1 MSNPFE
7 DIRDDINNK
16 IFNTYADFNGI
27 RSYSTTLLPSFFAT
41 EELVFPLTKIFSV
54 TGGSLLPIGEYVIGV
69 KNTLNYNAYQLWGDD
84 IYYALNVNTGATHY
98 ICNKYDLFSVAQKTI
113 VDAEYP
119 GLNYNFDTFT
129 NTFFAIIGNKLVIS
143 INKATGVQNSVVIV
157 LNSLSKTGVAFNNLY
172 NAYSVSTYAVSQLP
186 TYNYPT
192 NYIQYSVGIIN
203 NQRETFASDFG
214 IFLNINLWRTYPND
228 YEKQLVVSLEI
239 DGVRLLHTQNNVIG
253 TVYSNNVLNHYGY
266 IPDLNN
272 KNIIYIPVYDYPT
285 SKLFTAVLTVTSTTS
300 TFNFL
305 SSVNGSSLTPSVSG
319 TFHLEAS
326 EFRVLDNGYV
336 VGRFIPDTYTPGFN
350 PYTKVYK
357 CQVSSSGTISNI
369 SLLVQTQNAMVGS
382 NFAYDWGTT
391 VPSKSNLYNNVFIDI
406 VGTDPNYTINYINID
421 SNKYY
426 QVGSLIPNL
435 AYSYNINIKFLGANM
450 ANKAIVIAAY
460 YDSLA
465 LPNYKYSTKIH
476 QLDKP

>member
-228 YEKQLVVSLEI
+228 YEKQLVVSLEK
-239 DGVRLLHTQNNVIG
+239 Q
-253 TVYSNNVLNHYGY
+253 
-266 IPDLNN
+266 
-272 KNIIYIPVYDYPT
+272 
-285 SKLFTAVLTVTSTTS
+285 KL
-300 TFNFL
+300 
-305 SSVNGSSLTPSVSG
+305 
-319 TFHLEAS
+319 
-326 EFRVLDNGYV
+326 
-336 VGRFIPDTYTPGFN
+336 
-350 PYTKVYK
+350 
-357 CQVSSSGTISNI
+357 
-369 SLLVQTQNAMVGS
+369 
-382 NFAYDWGTT
+382 
-391 VPSKSNLYNNVFIDI
+391 
-406 VGTDPNYTINYINID
+406 
-421 SNKYY
+421 
-426 QVGSLIPNL
+426 
-435 AYSYNINIKFLGANM
+435 
-450 ANKAIVIAAY
+450 
-460 YDSLA
+460 
-465 LPNYKYSTKIH
+465 
-476 QLDKP
+476 